1 MLGGVTR
8 NLLPPLPGVPR
19 LHVNRPYVMGILLF
33 SGNSVLKV
41 ARTNFLACGV
51 HRARVSHSTFVRA
64 RYRKQIWRC
73 AAIFV

>member
-8 NLLPPLPGVPR
+8 HMLPPLPGVPH
-19 LHVNRPYVMGILLF
+19 LHVNRPYVMGILPF

-41 ARTNFLACGV
+41 ARTYFLAWGV
-51 HRARVSHSTFVRA
+51 HYARVSHSTFVRA